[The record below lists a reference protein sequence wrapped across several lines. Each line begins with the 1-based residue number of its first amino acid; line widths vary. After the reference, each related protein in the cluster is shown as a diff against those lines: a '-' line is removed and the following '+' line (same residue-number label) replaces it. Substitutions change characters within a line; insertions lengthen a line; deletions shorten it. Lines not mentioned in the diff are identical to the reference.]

1 MRWCRTRVRA
11 KVPITL
17 LTRND
22 RSGLQKEL
30 SRSYSARM
38 LDRRTFLQLSIAA
51 GGGLTANQLLG
62 LGQRGL
68 RLHDIGAQ
76 LYTVRRGLMRDLPA
90 TLEAIRKIGYTEVE
104 TYWDIYDHPA
114 AELRRVINDHGLK
127 VPSGHFDYD
136 KLDSKIDYAKA
147 LGVDYMIC
155 PKLPESM
162 RTSLDGYKRAAD
174 RFNAWGEK
182 IRQAGMQ
189 FGFHNHNYEFRRFGE
204 TTGFETVMKH
214 ADPKLVCLEMDCYW
228 ITQAGGD
235 PVEMFREYSER
246 IKLLHLKDRKPG
258 FPATL
263 DLNDSAEHFT
273 EVGAGTIPWREV
285 LAAAKTNGVKH
296 MFVERDSGDLPAIDS
311 LRVSFQNLRTMG

>member
-1 MRWCRTRVRA
+1 MA
-11 KVPITL
+11 
-17 LTRND
+17 
-22 RSGLQKEL
+22 
-30 SRSYSARM
+30 
-38 LDRRTFLQLSIAA
+38 AA
-51 GGGLTANQLLG
+51 GGLAAAPTLLASE
-62 LGQRGL
+62 QRSL

-76 LYTVRRGLMRDLPA
+76 LYTVRRAAKRDLPA

-104 TYWDIYDHPA
+104 TYWDVYDHPA
-114 AELRRVINDHGLK
+114 AELRRMITDHGLK

-147 LGVDYMIC
+147 LGLEYVIC
-155 PKLPESM
+155 PMLPESM

-174 RFNAWGEK
+174 QFNTWGEK
-182 IRQAGMQ
+182 TRQAGMQ

-204 TTGFETVMKH
+204 TTGFETVMRR

-235 PVEMFREYSER
+235 PVEMFREYGER

-258 FPATL
+258 FPATQ

-296 MFVERDSGDLPAIDS
+296 MFVERDNGDLTAIDS
-311 LRVSFQNLRTMG
+311 LRVSFQNLRTIG